1 MPVEREKTLI
11 FGRYSREECGLP
23 PIGADVWHERFG
35 VWKIVGLAAVVAI
48 LGWFA
53 GGVSA
58 RYREA
63 RLRVLP
69 AEIFRADADRV
80 PALLAEGKMLA
91 AALPHNRRMRRDLAY
106 GLAVAGARARARLGD
121 YGSAASVLDHVD
133 SDSFA
138 PGVERFAGLVTTA
151 GFYEETGDFEAAF
164 ARLEAAEQALRD
176 IPDDAMRNSYRL
188 LLANARAYR
197 LAIAPRN
204 RGGDPDQALKLAQL
218 MITSRDRLPGGGY
231 ASDSAAFLDTLA
243 AARHATGDHAGAV
256 QAQRMALG
264 LAEQSNLAVYLNHYD
279 EFTSAVE

>member
-1 MPVEREKTLI
+1 MPVENEKTLI
-11 FGRYSREECGLP
+11 FGRYSREDCGLP
-23 PIGADVWHERFG
+23 PVGADIWRERFG
-35 VWKIVGLAAVVAI
+35 LWKIVALAAAI
-48 LGWFA
+48 AVMGWFA

-69 AEIFRADADRV
+69 AELYRADADRI

-91 AALPHNRRMRRDLAY
+91 TALPHNRRMRRDLAY
-106 GLAVAGARARARLGD
+106 GLAIAGDRAPDRLGY
-121 YGSAASVLDHVD
+121 YGSAASILDHVD
-133 SDSFA
+133 PDSFF
-138 PGVERFAGLVTTA
+138 PGEERFASLVTTA

-176 IPDDAMRNSYRL
+176 IPDDATRNSYRL
-188 LLANARAYR
+188 LLANARAYF

-204 RGGDPDQALKLAQL
+204 RGGDPEQALKLALL
-218 MITSRDRLPGGGY
+218 MITSRDQLPGGGY

-243 AARHATGDHAGAV
+243 TARHANGDFAGAV

-264 LAEQSNLAVYLNHYD
+264 LAEQSNLSVYINHYD
-279 EFTSAVE
+279 EFAAAE